1 MIMHPL
7 ALFALIGGLVS
18 ASSPVS
24 YDGYQVLRVTTG
36 ANSAAVLEKLSS
48 IEYDEWNTVVNKH
61 IDIAIAPNQ
70 IERFQTLAL
79 EYHVMHENLAVSI
92 ASESATGTTWKRQ
105 IDDLE
110 WYDSYHPYDD
120 HKAYFE
126 ALHNAFP
133 NNSEIVSSGTSFE
146 GRDIFGI
153 HFWGSDGP
161 GKPAV
166 LWHGTV
172 HAREWIVAPVMEY
185 LTLQLIQGYGVDN
198 TTTAFVDTYDFWVF
212 PFVNPDG
219 FVYTQTTERLWRK
232 NRQPAPTSTNSTCY
246 GRDINR
252 NWPYKWDANPLG
264 TSTDPCSQTYKGIE
278 AGDTPEMEGLHK
290 LVDTLRDAS
299 GLKLY
304 IDWHSYSQYFLTP
317 VGYNCTYYIDTLG
330 QHIKLAQL
338 ASDAI
343 REVEGVT
350 FTYGPSCATLYPTT
364 GASFDYAYAVGKTQ
378 WSYLIELRDTGDF
391 GFVLPPEQIRGSVKE
406 QWEGM
411 KVMLSVLG
419 EVFFDGEGPAAF

>member
-79 EYHVMHENLAVSI
+79 EYHIMHENLAVSI
-92 ASESATGTTWKRQ
+92 ASESATGITWKRQ

-120 HKAYFE
+120 HKTYFE
-126 ALHNAFP
+126 ALHDAFP

-166 LWHGTV
+166 LWHG
-172 HAREWIVAPVMEY
+172 
-185 LTLQLIQGYGVDN
+185 
-198 TTTAFVDTYDFWVF
+198 
-212 PFVNPDG
+212 
-219 FVYTQTTERLWRK
+219 
-232 NRQPAPTSTNSTCY
+232 
-246 GRDINR
+246 
-252 NWPYKWDANPLG
+252 
-264 TSTDPCSQTYKGIE
+264 
-278 AGDTPEMEGLHK
+278 DTPEMEGLHK
-290 LVDTLRDAS
+290 LVDTLRDTS

-317 VGYNCTYYIDTLG
+317 VGYNCTYYVDTLG

-364 GASFDYAYAVGKTQ
+364 GASFDYAYAVGKAQ

-391 GFVLPPEQIRGSVKE
+391 GFVLPPEQIRGSVTE

-411 KVMLSVLG
+411 KVMLSVLD

>member
-1 MIMHPL
+1 M
-7 ALFALIGGLVS
+7 
-18 ASSPVS
+18 
-24 YDGYQVLRVTTG
+24 
-36 ANSAAVLEKLSS
+36 
-48 IEYDEWNTVVNKH
+48 
-61 IDIAIAPNQ
+61 
-70 IERFQTLAL
+70 
-79 EYHVMHENLAVSI
+79 
-92 ASESATGTTWKRQ
+92 
-105 IDDLE
+105 
-110 WYDSYHPYDD
+110 
-120 HKAYFE
+120 
-126 ALHNAFP
+126 
-133 NNSEIVSSGTSFE
+133 
-146 GRDIFGI
+146 
-153 HFWGSDGP
+153 
-161 GKPAV
+161 
-166 LWHGTV
+166 
-172 HAREWIVAPVMEY
+172 VA
-185 LTLQLIQGYGVDN
+185 
-198 TTTAFVDTYDFWVF
+198 
-212 PFVNPDG
+212 
-219 FVYTQTTERLWRK
+219 
-232 NRQPAPTSTNSTCY
+232 TSTVI
-246 GRDINR
+246 GR
-252 NWPYKWDANPLG
+252 
-264 TSTDPCSQTYKGIE
+264 IE

-364 GASFDYAYAVGKTQ
+364 GASFDYAYAVGKAQ

-411 KVMLSVLG
+411 KVMLSVLD

>member
-36 ANSAAVLEKLSS
+36 ANSAAILEKLSS

-79 EYHVMHENLAVSI
+79 EYHIMHENLAVSI

-126 ALHNAFP
+126 ALHDAFP

-166 LWHGTV
+166 LWHG
-172 HAREWIVAPVMEY
+172 
-185 LTLQLIQGYGVDN
+185 
-198 TTTAFVDTYDFWVF
+198 
-212 PFVNPDG
+212 
-219 FVYTQTTERLWRK
+219 
-232 NRQPAPTSTNSTCY
+232 
-246 GRDINR
+246 
-252 NWPYKWDANPLG
+252 
-264 TSTDPCSQTYKGIE
+264 
-278 AGDTPEMEGLHK
+278 DTPEMEGLHK
-290 LVDTLRDAS
+290 LVDTLRDTS

-364 GASFDYAYAVGKTQ
+364 GASFDYAYAVGKAQ

-391 GFVLPPEQIRGSVKE
+391 GFVLPPEQIRGSVTE

-411 KVMLSVLG
+411 KVMLNVLD
-419 EVFFDGEGPAAF
+419 EVFFDGEDPAAF